1 MTTVIEMYNEDDN
14 TINHHGF
21 QRDVKAKGNEIAE
34 KVKFRAWNMS
44 LTDYYT
50 YVSDSK
56 VQEKDENG

>member
-21 QRDVKAKGNEIAE
+21 QRDVKAKGNEIEE